1 MLCRPG
7 CVLAS
12 KAMLWLP
19 SRLLLGVTVALRPGV
34 WWVFTHICQVNGG
47 GHCGAAGGPSW
58 PGHQTCLTLT
68 LGVPLRQG
76 LAAHS
81 CPQGAIPASPA
92 GSASPGW
99 EAGSGGCSA
108 FLAVFSQKP
117 PGRGSRPA
125 CPPQRHLQPRFYSTF
140 PGPLGLLLWDPS
152 SSHCFICDRI
162 SQSRGLGFQIPFKEE
177 RRNPC

>member
-1 MLCRPG
+1 MLYSPG
-7 CVLAS
+7 CVLTS

-58 PGHQTCLTLT
+58 PSPPALSRPNPGGASEAGARRTLLPSGGHTRFTRGVCL
-68 LGVPLRQG
+68 
-76 LAAHS
+76 
-81 CPQGAIPASPA
+81 
-92 GSASPGW
+92 PGW

-108 FLAVFSQKP
+108 FLAVCSQKP
-117 PGRGSRPA
+117 PGKGSRPA
-125 CPPQRHLQPRFYSTF
+125 CCPQRHLQPRICSTF